1 LGIGQILGA
10 VCAKPC
16 TAARAGGILFHHFAM
31 SIPVP
36 SLDALRANFRG
47 ELITPRDSSYDNAR
61 RVWNALIDKRPAV
74 VAMCA
79 GAADV
84 MATVTFAREQGLL
97 LAVRGGGHSIA
108 GNSTCDGGVVLDLSR
123 MKGVRVDKIA
133 RAARAEGGVLWQE
146 LDHETQ
152 AFGLATTGGMLGDTG
167 IAGLTLGGGFGW
179 ICGKYGLTID
189 NLLSVDFVLASGEL
203 VTANEHQF
211 ADLFWA
217 ARGGSGN
224 FGVATSF
231 EYRLH
236 DVGPTITGGLVL
248 HPLARAGEMLRFY
261 REFIQSTPDELS
273 VAAALITAPD
283 GQKVA
288 AMAAA
293 HCGSLV
299 DGERA
304 VRPLKQFGR
313 PILDAIGPLPYV
325 AQQSLFKDGFPPH
338 ILNYWKADFITELS
352 DGLISAAVDHYARTP
367 SARSAMLWFP
377 FSGAV
382 SRVASDATAY
392 PHRGGIHM
400 GVYSLWTDPAE
411 FKVNVNWARQGW
423 ELMRPVA
430 AGGVYVNEL
439 GLDESDDRIRSAY
452 GSNYRRL
459 GQLKA
464 KYDPTNLFRL
474 NANIPPAP

>member
-1 LGIGQILGA
+1 
-10 VCAKPC
+10 
-16 TAARAGGILFHHFAM
+16 M
-31 SIPVP
+31 STQLP
-36 SLDALRANFRG
+36 SLDSLRSNFRG
-47 ELITPRDSSYDNAR
+47 ELITPQEPSYDRAR
-61 RVWNALIDKRPAV
+61 RVWNAIIDKRPAV
-74 VAMCA
+74 VAVCA
-79 GAADV
+79 GTADV
-84 MATVTFAREQGLL
+84 MATVNFAREHGLL

-123 MKGVRVDKIA
+123 MKGVRVDRVA
-133 RAARAEGGVLWQE
+133 RTARAEGGVLWQE

-152 AFGLATTGGMLGDTG
+152 AFGLATTGGMVGDTG

-179 ICGKYGLTID
+179 LCRKYGLTID
-189 NLLSVDFVLASGEL
+189 NLLSVDIVLASGEL
-203 VTANEHQF
+203 VTASENQF

-217 ARGGSGN
+217 LRGGSGN

-236 DVGPTITGGLVL
+236 EVGPTITGGLVL
-248 HPLARAGEMLRFY
+248 HPLSRAGEMLRFY
-261 REFIQSTPDELS
+261 REFIRSIPDELA
-273 VAAALITAPD
+273 VAAALLTGPN
-283 GQKVA
+283 GEKVG

-293 HCGSLV
+293 HCGPLA

-304 VRPLKQFGR
+304 VRSLKEFGQ
-313 PILDAIGPLPYV
+313 PMLDAIGPLPYV
-325 AQQSLFKDGFPPH
+325 AQQSLFKDGFPPY
-338 ILNYWKADFITELS
+338 ILNYWKADCINELS
-352 DGLISAAVDHYARTP
+352 DGLISAVVDHYARTP

-392 PHRGGIHM
+392 PHRTGIHM

-411 FKVNVNWARQGW
+411 STPNVNWARQGW

-452 GSNYRRL
+452 GSNFRRL
-459 GQLKA
+459 SQLKA
-464 KYDPTNLFRL
+464 KYDPENLFRL
-474 NANIPPAP
+474 NANIPPTR